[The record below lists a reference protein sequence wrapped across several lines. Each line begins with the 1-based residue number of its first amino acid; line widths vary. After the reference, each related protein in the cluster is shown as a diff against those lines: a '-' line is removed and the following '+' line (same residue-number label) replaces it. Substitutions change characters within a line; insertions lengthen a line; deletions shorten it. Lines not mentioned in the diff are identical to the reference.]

1 MECQCIPTPN
11 TQPARPP
18 ELRTT
23 PAASDATAAPEDND
37 QARKTTEHGEQWG
50 NGVDAVDPGDRA
62 RSGGATNR
70 LNTRRNS
77 QSKCGARRNACGSA
91 AQAAQSDSAEHLRSR
106 PGRAP
111 DRNSAWRG
119 RATYRT
125 ASPHRHRGCWPRGA
139 APASPSNNTLAR
151 SPPKAAL
158 GPQQPHAAGAAA
170 EADAGAHDDRLTGWP
185 TADQPRHALRLG
197 LRPHAGRPDRDRGLW
212 RRTERLSVLARAHGS
227 RAQLGRQAREPA
239 SRGSGGPGR
248 GAEGVGGGRRR
259 TCARWARRSWPG
271 KRPMEQLFRHTRF
284 PGCWCSRSAAPLS
297 PARPCAASA
306 CAGLLRGSAPPKPTP
321 PHAAAIG
328 QAEQRPH
335 ARLERLRIEAAQ
347 RGLRCS
353 QIAAAAAVWRG
364 AEGNGRLSAPVH
376 SCNAKQA
383 GYAP

>member
-1 MECQCIPTPN
+1 MEQ
-11 TQPARPP
+11 
-18 ELRTT
+18 L
-23 PAASDATAAPEDND
+23 
-37 QARKTTEHGEQWG
+37 
-50 NGVDAVDPGDRA
+50 
-62 RSGGATNR
+62 
-70 LNTRRNS
+70 
-77 QSKCGARRNACGSA
+77 RRNACGSA

-248 GAEGVGGGRRR
+248 GVEGVGGGRRR

-271 KRPMEQLFRHTRF
+271 KRPAEQLFRHTRF
-284 PGCWCSRSAAPLS
+284 
-297 PARPCAASA
+297 
-306 CAGLLRGSAPPKPTP
+306 
-321 PHAAAIG
+321 
-328 QAEQRPH
+328 
-335 ARLERLRIEAAQ
+335 
-347 RGLRCS
+347 
-353 QIAAAAAVWRG
+353 
-364 AEGNGRLSAPVH
+364 LSAPRGAAVDPPAWRLPH
-376 SCNAKQA
+376 GGGRGPGGASPPSL
-383 GYAP
+383 APGAPATTRRAQNPAPKRRRSGAAPAAPCANR